1 MTLKLE
7 NVTKKFGDHIAVNNL
22 SIEIP
27 EKTLFGFLGGN
38 GAGKTTTFRM
48 ILDLIDQ
55 TEGSITWNNEKITS
69 EKSDVIGYL
78 PEERGLY
85 PKMKVK
91 DQIVNL
97 RKLRGM
103 SKHNKSEELIFWL
116 EKYAI
121 KEIFKNKV

>member
-1 MTLKLE
+1 MTLKIE
-7 NVTKKFGDHIAVNNL
+7 QVTKRFGKFTAVDNL
-22 SIEIP
+22 SLEIP
-27 EKTLFGFLGGN
+27 EKQIFGFLGGN

-55 TEGSITWNNEKITS
+55 TEGSITWNNEKITR

-91 DQIVNL
+91 EQLVYL
-97 RKLRGM
+97 GKLRGM
-103 SKHNKSEELIFWL
+103 SKNTALTEL
-116 EKYAI
+116 
-121 KEIFKNKV
+121 NH